1 MTRAFCEEKM
11 RLLLEYQRM
20 TQAYS
25 NAVGRMAGQGLRE
38 HEYERM
44 SAVTEKA
51 REASIQARANLDRH
65 IAEHGC

>member
-1 MTRAFCEEKM
+1 M

-25 NAVGRMAGQGLRE
+25 NAVGRMAVHGMKE
-38 HEYERM
+38 HEYERL

-51 REASIQARANLDRH
+51 RLASIQARTTLDRH

>member
-1 MTRAFCEEKM
+1 MTQPSCDEKM

-25 NAVGRMAGQGLRE
+25 NAVGRMAAQGLT
-38 HEYERM
+38 EYEFERL

-51 REASIQARANLDRH
+51 RHASIQARANLDRH
-65 IAEHGC
+65 IAQHGC